1 MKKITAADL
10 LRLDFKQVD
19 VSKDDGWDEDFFY
32 FVSKLESKFG
42 YPLLITSADNENN
55 KKDEYSVEIN
65 ELEDNIIIKDLAD
78 LESLVGILKR
88 NFNNE

>member
-19 VSKDDGWDEDFFY
+19 VPKEEGYDEDFFY
-32 FVSKLESKFG
+32 FVFNLKCKYG
-42 YPLLITSADNENN
+42 YPLLITGDLADNE
-55 KKDEYSVEIN
+55 KDEYSVEIN
-65 ELEDNIIIKDLAD
+65 ELEDVIIIKDLDD

-88 NFNNE
+88 NINNE